1 MLSSGRRRG
10 AVEWRIYHGLKWCL
24 RLTKVLII
32 QSEEELPGH
41 YLPENNN
48 VNTRLLGL
56 SRCILS
62 ELVSCSTIHSISN
75 RPACPR
81 IHSPSRRP
89 PPSPSPPP
97 PPPHFNFALRY
108 LPVSRR
114 LHPPPSLPGSANPL
128 LLPAHFLLFLRGGC
142 GGCSTPPPLHPYL
155 VLMSHCEIQADGWGT
170 KG

>member
-1 MLSSGRRRG
+1 MLSSGWRRG

-81 IHSPSRRP
+81 IHSPGRRRRHHRHRQP
-89 PPSPSPPP
+89 PPTLQLRLALPPRVAQVAPPHPPP
-97 PPPHFNFALRY
+97 P
-108 LPVSRR
+108 
-114 LHPPPSLPGSANPL
+114 LPGSANPL

-142 GGCSTPPPLHPYL
+142 GGCSTPPPLLGPDEPL
-155 VLMSHCEIQADGWGT
+155 
-170 KG
+170 

>member
-1 MLSSGRRRG
+1 MLSSGRRRGG

-81 IHSPSRRP
+81 IHSPGRRHRHRRRCRPLP
-89 PPSPSPPP
+89 PTSTSPCVTSPCRAGCTPPP
-97 PPPHFNFALRY
+97 PPP
-108 LPVSRR
+108 
-114 LHPPPSLPGSANPL
+114 LPGSANPL

-142 GGCSTPPPLHPYL
+142 GGCSTPPPLLGPDEPL
-155 VLMSHCEIQADGWGT
+155 
-170 KG
+170 

>member
-1 MLSSGRRRG
+1 M
-10 AVEWRIYHGLKWCL
+10 EWCIYHGFKWCL

-62 ELVSCSTIHSISN
+62 GLVSCSTIHSISN
-75 RPACPR
+75 RPLGF
-81 IHSPSRRP
+81 IP
-89 PPSPSPPP
+89 PAAAIAATTTTP
-97 PPPHFNFALRY
+97 
-108 LPVSRR
+108 
-114 LHPPPSLPGSANPL
+114 HPPPSTSTSPCVTSSCCTGSLTPPNTILPRICKTPFP
-128 LLPAHFLLFLRGGC
+128 LPAHFLLFLRGC
-142 GGCSTPPPLHPYL
+142 GGPLHPSTPPPLHPYL

>member
-81 IHSPSRRP
+81 IHSPGRRRRHRRRRRRP
-89 PPSPSPPP
+89 LPPTSTSPCVTSPCRAGCTPPRHPSPDLQTPFFSP
-97 PPPHFNFALRY
+97 LT
-108 LPVSRR
+108 S
-114 LHPPPSLPGSANPL
+114 S
-128 LLPAHFLLFLRGGC
+128 
-142 GGCSTPPPLHPYL
+142 CSCEEAAGAAPPLHPYL

>member
-81 IHSPSRRP
+81 IHSPGRRHRYRHRRRP
-89 PPSPSPPP
+89 PPPLQLRLALPPRVAQVASPPP
-97 PPPHFNFALRY
+97 P
-108 LPVSRR
+108 S
-114 LHPPPSLPGSANPL
+114 GSANPL

-142 GGCSTPPPLHPYL
+142 GGCSTPPPLLGPDEPL
-155 VLMSHCEIQADGWGT
+155 
-170 KG
+170 

>member
-81 IHSPSRRP
+81 IHSPGRCRHRHRRRRP
-89 PPSPSPPP
+89 LPPTSTSPCLTSPCRAGCTPPTPPRICKPPSSPRSLPP
-97 PPPHFNFALRY
+97 VLA
-108 LPVSRR
+108 RR
-114 LHPPPSLPGSANPL
+114 LRGLLHP
-128 LLPAHFLLFLRGGC
+128 
-142 GGCSTPPPLHPYL
+142 STPTW
-155 VLMSHCEIQADGWGT
+155 S
-170 KG
+170 

>member
-1 MLSSGRRRG
+1 M
-10 AVEWRIYHGLKWCL
+10 EWCIYHGLKWCL

-75 RPACPR
+75 RPACPQ
-81 IHSPSRRP
+81 IHSPGRRHCRRRHP
-89 PPSPSPPP
+89 TPPTLQLRLVLPPRVAQVVSPAPSLNPTTTLPRICKPPSSPRSLPP
-97 PPPHFNFALRY
+97 VLTRLWGP
-108 LPVSRR
+108 
-114 LHPPPSLPGSANPL
+114 LHPSSP
-128 LLPAHFLLFLRGGC
+128 
-142 GGCSTPPPLHPYL
+142 STPPPPTW
-155 VLMSHCEIQADGWGT
+155 S
-170 KG
+170 